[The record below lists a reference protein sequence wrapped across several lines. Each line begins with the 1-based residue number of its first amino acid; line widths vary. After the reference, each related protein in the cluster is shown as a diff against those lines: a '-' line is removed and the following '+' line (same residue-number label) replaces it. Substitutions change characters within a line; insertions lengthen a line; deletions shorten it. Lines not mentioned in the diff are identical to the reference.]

1 MRLEKARMINPK
13 VKVANRIFRFEI
25 TLPLSLPPKPR
36 QVLFLPHRDLWR
48 RLDDATQKEQLAGMK
63 AIRVHQFGGPEVLR
77 WEDVPDLKPGRA
89 QVLIRTRA
97 VGVNPV
103 ETYLRAGANPKLL
116 LPYTPGTDAA
126 GEVLAVGHA
135 VSQWR
140 PGARVYTSGTA
151 SGAYAEMI
159 LCAVDDVHPLPER
172 LPFAQGA
179 AVNIPFATAYRA
191 LFQRARLVP
200 GEMVLIH
207 GGSGGVGTAAIQLA
221 RNAGLKII
229 ATAGTPKGEELL
241 RQLGAHHVLNHRKP
255 EYLSEIMTIT
265 EGRGVDAILEM
276 LANVN
281 LGKDLGVLAMNGR
294 VVVIGSRGK
303 VEIDA
308 RDTMMRD
315 ADIRGMLLFN
325 VPAKEKASI
334 HAALGAG
341 LANGTLTPVIGQE
354 LSLAEAARAHDQ
366 IMMPGAHGKIILLA

>member
-1 MRLEKARMINPK
+1 
-13 VKVANRIFRFEI
+13 
-25 TLPLSLPPKPR
+25 
-36 QVLFLPHRDLWR
+36 
-48 RLDDATQKEQLAGMK
+48 MK

-77 WEDVPDLKPGRA
+77 WEDVPDLKPGKA
-89 QVLIRTRA
+89 QVLVRARA

-103 ETYLRAGANPKLL
+103 ETYLRSGANPKLA

-126 GEVLAVGHA
+126 GEVLACGEA
-135 VSQWR
+135 VRGW
-140 PGARVYTSGTA
+140 PAGARVYLSGSA

-159 LCAVDDVHPLPER
+159 LCAADDVHPLPEK
-172 LPFAQGA
+172 LSFAQGA
-179 AVNIPFATAYRA
+179 AVNIPFATAWRA
-191 LFQRARLVP
+191 LFQRARVVP
-200 GEMVLIH
+200 GEMVLVH

-229 ATAGTPKGEELL
+229 GTAGTPEGEELL

-255 EYLSEIMTIT
+255 DYLSEIMTIT

-281 LGKDLGVLAMNGR
+281 LGKDLGVLAANGR

-315 ADIRGMLLFN
+315 ADIRGMMLFSAT
-325 VPAKEKASI
+325 AKEKASI

-341 LANGTLTPVIGQE
+341 FANGTLTPVIGRE
-354 LSLAEAARAHDQ
+354 LPLAEAARAHEQ
-366 IMMPGAHGKIILLA
+366 IMAPGAHGKIVLLT

>member
-1 MRLEKARMINPK
+1 
-13 VKVANRIFRFEI
+13 
-25 TLPLSLPPKPR
+25 
-36 QVLFLPHRDLWR
+36 
-48 RLDDATQKEQLAGMK
+48 MK

-77 WEDVPDLKPGRA
+77 WEEVPDLKPGRA

-103 ETYLRAGANPKLL
+103 ETYLRSGANPKLA

-126 GEVLAVGHA
+126 GEVLACGEA
-135 VSQWR
+135 VRRWAA
-140 PGARVYTSGTA
+140 GTRVYTSGSA

-159 LCAVDDVHPLPER
+159 LCEAGDVHLLPER
-172 LPFAQGA
+172 LSFAQGA

-191 LFQRARLVP
+191 LFQRVRVVP
-200 GEMVLIH
+200 GEFVLVH
-207 GGSGGVGTAAIQLA
+207 GGSGGVGTAAIQVA

-229 ATAGTPKGEELL
+229 ATAGTPKGEALL
-241 RQLGAHHVLNHRKP
+241 RQLGAHFVLNHHQP
-255 EYLSEIMTIT
+255 DYLSEIMTIT
-265 EGRGVDAILEM
+265 EDRGVDAILEM

-281 LGKDLGVLAMNGR
+281 LGRDLGILAANGR

-308 RDTMMRD
+308 RDMMMRD

-325 VPAKEKASI
+325 VQAKEKASI

-341 LANGTLTPVIGQE
+341 LENGTLTPVIGRE
-354 LSLAEAARAHDQ
+354 LPMAEAAQAHEQ
-366 IMMPGAHGKIILLA
+366 IMAPGAHGKIVLLA

>member
-1 MRLEKARMINPK
+1 
-13 VKVANRIFRFEI
+13 
-25 TLPLSLPPKPR
+25 
-36 QVLFLPHRDLWR
+36 
-48 RLDDATQKEQLAGMK
+48 MK

-77 WEDVPDLKPGRA
+77 WEEVPDPKPGRS

-103 ETYLRAGANPKLL
+103 ETYLRSGANPR
-116 LPYTPGTDAA
+116 LPLPCTPGTDAA
-126 GEVLAVGHA
+126 GEVLTVGDGVRNCPA
-135 VSQWR
+135 
-140 PGARVYTSGTA
+140 GARVYTSGTV

-159 LCAVDDVHPLPER
+159 LCEDADVHPLPEGVS
-172 LPFAQGA
+172 FAQGA

-191 LFQRARLVP
+191 LFQRARVAP
-200 GEMVLIH
+200 GEMVLVH
-207 GGSGGVGTAAIQLA
+207 GGSGGVGTAAVQLA

-241 RQLGAHHVLNHRKP
+241 RQLGAHYVLDHRKP
-255 EYLSEIMTIT
+255 DYLSEVMAIT

-294 VVVIGSRGK
+294 VVVIGSRGR
-303 VEIDA
+303 VELDA
-308 RDTMMRD
+308 RDAMIRD

-325 VPAKEKASI
+325 TPAKERASI

-341 LANGTLTPVIGQE
+341 LANGTLAPVIGVE
-354 LSLAEAARAHDQ
+354 LPLAEAARAHEQ
-366 IMMPGAHGKIILLA
+366 IMAPGAHGKIILLAN